1 MDLGVQGLVHA
12 SKREGTSI
20 MPAMGPHLQAEVAW
34 LVRRCNPE
42 AALDEEQIDLIVKEV
57 RFSCARAL
65 MDISFDNLRSLKV
78 LCMCRY
84 GRPIPSMSARKVFR
98 PKAC

>member
-1 MDLGVQGLVHA
+1 
-12 SKREGTSI
+12 

-65 MDISFDNLRSLKV
+65 MDIPFDNFRSLKV
-78 LCMCRY
+78 FCMCRY